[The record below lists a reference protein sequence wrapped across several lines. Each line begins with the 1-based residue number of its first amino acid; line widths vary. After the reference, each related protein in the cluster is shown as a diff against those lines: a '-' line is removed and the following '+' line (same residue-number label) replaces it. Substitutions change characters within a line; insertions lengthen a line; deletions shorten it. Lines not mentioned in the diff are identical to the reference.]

1 MAKQRRHRKGALAA
15 FRDAVLFKVIYAWG
29 LRRGEAA
36 MLDVVD
42 FGPNP
47 AVPGF
52 GRFGSV
58 RVRYGKGSNGSG
70 PRYRAV
76 LTVFDWSPE
85 VVEQYLEHVR
95 PLYGRDE
102 HPALFLTERGG
113 RLQRAYIGRRFAEY
127 RDRLGL
133 PRELSPHCL
142 RHSHITHL
150 IEDGWDARSCRPK
163 PGIGTPRRR
172 PFTPASLAT
181 SRTRCCWPTFGPSSS
196 KGDHDERRRL
206 RLEPPAPAGR
216 EGHL

>member
-1 MAKQRRHRKGALAA
+1 M
-15 FRDAVLFKVIYAWG
+15 LFKVIYAWG

-47 AVPGF
+47 AVPAF

-76 LTVFDWSPE
+76 LTVFDWAPG
-85 VVEQYLEHVR
+85 VVEQYLERVR
-95 PLYGRDE
+95 PVYGRDE

-113 RLQRAYIGRRFAEY
+113 RLQRPYIGRRFAEY
-127 RDRLGL
+127 RDRLGH

-150 IEDGWDARSCRPK
+150 IEEGWDSTFVQAQAGHRH
-163 PGIGTPRRR
+163 
-172 PFTPASLAT
+172 ASTTALYTTCLAT
-181 SRTRCCWPTFGPSSS
+181 SKTRCCWRTFEPSLS
-196 KGDHDERRRL
+196 KGDHDDRRRL